1 MEKRGTLKHGL
12 KIGEEVHK
20 DFVMRE
26 ALAADM
32 FAAEDSADAGKPMTY
47 RAALIAVQLVSVG
60 TFTGP
65 FTLSMLGKLKGADM
79 AILYTAQRELDEAGE
94 DAQPA

>member
-26 ALAADM
+26 GTAADY
-32 FAAEDSADAGKPMTY
+32 FAAESEADSSKPITY
-47 RAALIAVQLVSVG
+47 QAALVAQQLVSIG
-60 TFTGP
+60 TFNGP
-65 FTLSMLGKLKGADM
+65 FTLSMLGKLHANDVNRLID
-79 AILYTAQRELDEAGE
+79 ARVTLEAEGE
-94 DAQPA
+94 AEQHG

>member
-1 MEKRGTLKHGL
+1 MDAKGTLKHGL
-12 KIGEEVHK
+12 KVGEEVHK

-26 ALAADM
+26 ALAGDM
-32 FAAEDSADAGKPMTY
+32 FAAEAVADASKPMTY
-47 RAALIAVQLVSVG
+47 RAALIAEQLVSIG
-60 TFTGP
+60 TFGGP

-79 AILYTAQRELDEAGE
+79 AILYNAQRELDEAGE